1 VQAFRDR
8 LDLID
13 LTGPSI
19 EDLETRLSALPERTI
34 VLKSSFQVDGARRRF
49 YGVEIVGPVSAAA
62 NRPLFTV
69 FATVRGLGVVGGSL
83 INFEAEGREAGE
95 LALRGPIVEVHRGR
109 IWNDPAGGAP
119 LRALLPTLASPAP

>member
-83 INFEAEGREAGE
+83 INFEAEGREA
-95 LALRGPIVEVHRGR
+95 AVRGPIAEVHRGR